1 MLRTV
6 FVRSICTIKKLKMAS
21 LKYIAISNFELAS
34 GVTQDIELSYECFG
48 KPLHDAP
55 IVLVNHALTGNS
67 NVCGK
72 EGWWNDLIG
81 KNKCIDTKRFTVL
94 AFNIPGNGYDSNESY
109 LIDNYKDFT
118 ARTIAEIFAIGL
130 EVLQINQ
137 LFAVI
142 GGSVGGGI
150 AWELAALKP
159 NVIDH
164 LIPIAS
170 DWKSTDWLIANCHI
184 QDSIL
189 NHSNT
194 PLADARMHAMTLY
207 RTPESL
213 THKFQRTEV
222 SKGRFNVESWLD
234 YHGKVLHKRFNL
246 AAYKL
251 MNQILKTIDITKD
264 RATFS
269 EVASTIT
276 SNIHIVTI
284 PSDLFFKAEENW
296 DTYVDLKLIKDNVSI
311 SEIKSIH
318 GHDAFL
324 IEYEQLKKILKPIFQ
339 PNKSVKNKKD
349 AHIRIQNS

>member
-1 MLRTV
+1 MSVLQ
-6 FVRSICTIKKLKMAS
+6 
-21 LKYIAISNFELAS
+21 YIPIQNVELPS
-34 GVTQDIELSYECFG
+34 GKTQDFELSYQLFG
-48 KPLHDAP
+48 KNLHEAP

-72 EGWWNDLIG
+72 EGWWSDLIG
-81 KNKCIDTKRFTVL
+81 DNKCIDTKRFTIL
-94 AFNIPGNGYDSNESY
+94 AFNIPGNGFDASEDN
-109 LIDNYKDFT
+109 LIENYKDFT
-118 ARTIAEIFAIGL
+118 ARTVAELFSLAL
-130 EVLQINQ
+130 EALNINA

-159 NVIDH
+159 NLIEH
-164 LIPIAS
+164 LIPVAT

-184 QDSIL
+184 QDAIL
-189 NHSNT
+189 NHST
-194 PLADARMHAMTLY
+194 APLADARMHAMTLY

-213 THKFQRTEV
+213 TSKFNRTQV
-222 SKGRFNVESWLD
+222 SNNFFNVESWLD
-234 YHGKVLHKRFNL
+234 YHGNVLDKRFNL

-251 MNQILKTIDITKD
+251 MNQILKTIDITKGRD
-264 RATFS
+264 GFS
-269 EVASTIT
+269 EVANKIT

-296 DTYVDLKLIKDNVSI
+296 NTYVDLKLIKDNVNI

-324 IEYEQLKKILKPIFQ
+324 IEFEQLHKILKPIFKAKKISQ
-339 PNKSVKNKKD
+339 SKKSLSIGIK
-349 AHIRIQNS
+349 S